1 MSFFDHAINVKDLPV
16 DDKQTNDFSPLPEG
30 EYKVTVR
37 KCEIR
42 QDAKEGSEYMNIQ
55 LAVDEGKYAKRVIFG
70 MITTKNA
77 SSTAENIGRTQFR
90 TLMESTGVMSINS
103 PEEVTKFVGGH
114 VSVYVTQSEYNG
126 KVSNNV
132 KAWKSV
138 PSVMGAVAATP
149 TATNAKSPPWASK

>member
-1 MSFFDHAINVKDLPV
+1 MSFFDHAINVNDLPV

-42 QDAKEGSEYMNIQ
+42 QGSKEGSEYMNIQ

-126 KVSNNV
+126 KTSNNV
-132 KAWKSV
+132 KSWKSV
-138 PSVMGAVAATP
+138 PSAMGSAPAPSA
-149 TATNAKSPPWASK
+149 TATGAKSPPWAK